1 MNNAHSQLQSQ
12 CERIGDFNVL
22 IHIGNVYRWWLG
34 EREKP
39 TIENESKIESESL
52 ELDTKD
58 ECGVEGG
65 DNQSHG
71 TPACNFRNTQYKNI
85 SKVWT

>member
-1 MNNAHSQLQSQ
+1 M
-12 CERIGDFNVL
+12 
-22 IHIGNVYRWWLG
+22 YRWWLG

-71 TPACNFRNTQYKNI
+71 QLVILEIHNIKIYQKCGHNTKLKN
-85 SKVWT
+85 